1 MRKNDAIMELV
12 AGYNA
17 YTGAEDLSVSAG
29 SYAPATTASCITV
42 SASLISI
49 TVTISFTVTRQ
60 PE

>member
-17 YTGAEDLSVSAG
+17 YTGAEDLSVSMVG
-29 SYAPATTASCITV
+29 DAPASTTYCI
-42 SASLISI
+42 SAVISYI
-49 TVTISFTVTRQ
+49 PSITVTRQ